1 MDRIPILNLKPQL
14 AALRAEIQA
23 AMDEVLDATAF
34 INGPAV
40 RAFEA
45 SAAQYLGVKHAVGLN
60 SGTDA
65 LVIGLRAL
73 GIGPGDEVITSPFS
87 FFATAESIS
96 TVGAT
101 PVFVD
106 IDGESFNIDVSLIE
120 AAITERTKAILP
132 VHLFG
137 RPAEMEA
144 LLSLANKHNLVV
156 LEDCAQSIGAR
167 YTSGADS
174 TSRQTGSLG
183 DAGAFSFFPTKNL
196 GAYGDGGLLVTDR
209 DDVAQTARKLSNHGS
224 IERYRNEILGYNS
237 RLDSLQAA
245 VLNVKLPHLDA
256 WNEGRRAVAGRYNEL
271 LGDIP
276 GVVTPQIT
284 PGHVFHQ
291 YTVRLAGVDPA
302 GGRDAVV
309 ERMAAAGVSAMVY
322 YPLPQDELPVYAGRF
337 PACPVSH
344 RLGAEVLSLPI
355 WPELDGETQS
365 RVASALAAAL

>member
-1 MDRIPILNLKPQL
+1 MERIPILNLKPQL
-14 AALRAEIQA
+14 ASLREKMRA

-40 RAFEA
+40 RSFEA
-45 SAAQYLGVKHAVGLN
+45 QAAAYLGVKHAVGLN

-96 TVGAT
+96 VVGAT

-106 IDGESFNIDVSLIE
+106 IEEESFNIDPTLLE
-120 AAITERTKAILP
+120 EAITDTTKAILP

-137 RPAEMEA
+137 RPADMEA
-144 LLSLANKHNLVV
+144 VLDVARRHGLVV

-167 YTSGADS
+167 HGSGDDA
-174 TSRQTGSLG
+174 RQTGSLG

-196 GAYGDGGLLVTDR
+196 GAYGDGGMLVTDR
-209 DDVAQTARKLSNHGS
+209 DDVAEMARKLSNHGS
-224 IERYRNEILGYNS
+224 IERYRNEVLGYNS

-245 VLNVKLPHLDA
+245 VLGVKLPHLDE
-256 WNEGRRAVAGRYNEL
+256 WNRLRREVAGRYNEL
-271 LGDIP
+271 LGDVP
-276 GVVTPQIT
+276 GVVTPEISS
-284 PGHVFHQ
+284 GHVFHQ
-291 YTVRLAGVDPA
+291 YTVRLLEAD
-302 GGRDAVV
+302 RDAVV
-309 ERMAAAGVSAMVY
+309 ERMSEAGVSAMVY

-337 PACPVSH
+337 PRCPVSH
-344 RLGAEVLSLPI
+344 RFGSQVLSLPL
-355 WPELDGETQS
+355 WPELEADTQA
-365 RVASALAAAL
+365 RVVDALAGAL

>member
-106 IDGESFNIDVSLIE
+106 IDGDSFNIDVSLIE

-156 LEDCAQSIGAR
+156 LE
-167 YTSGADS
+167 
-174 TSRQTGSLG
+174 
-183 DAGAFSFFPTKNL
+183 
-196 GAYGDGGLLVTDR
+196 
-209 DDVAQTARKLSNHGS
+209 
-224 IERYRNEILGYNS
+224 
-237 RLDSLQAA
+237 
-245 VLNVKLPHLDA
+245 
-256 WNEGRRAVAGRYNEL
+256 
-271 LGDIP
+271 
-276 GVVTPQIT
+276 
-284 PGHVFHQ
+284 
-291 YTVRLAGVDPA
+291 
-302 GGRDAVV
+302 
-309 ERMAAAGVSAMVY
+309 
-322 YPLPQDELPVYAGRF
+322 
-337 PACPVSH
+337 
-344 RLGAEVLSLPI
+344 
-355 WPELDGETQS
+355 
-365 RVASALAAAL
+365 

>member
-1 MDRIPILNLKPQL
+1 MDHIPILNLKPQL
-14 AALRAEIQA
+14 AALRGEIQS

-40 RAFEA
+40 RAFE
-45 SAAQYLGVKHAVGLN
+45 SAAAEYLGVRHAVGLN

-96 TVGAT
+96 AVGAT

-106 IDGESFNIDVSLIE
+106 IDEESFNIDVSLIE

-137 RPAEMEA
+137 RPAQMDA
-144 LLSLANKHNLVV
+144 LLALARTNGLTV

-167 YTSGADS
+167 YGSGADDAP
-174 TSRQTGSLG
+174 RQTGSLG

-196 GAYGDGGLLVTDR
+196 GAYGDGGLFVTDS
-209 DDVAQTARKLSNHGS
+209 DELAQTARKLSNHGS

-245 VLNVKLPHLDA
+245 VLNVKLPHLDT
-256 WNEGRRAVAGRYNEL
+256 WNNARRAVAGRYGEL

-276 GVVTPQIT
+276 GVLTPEIT

-291 YTVRLAGVDPA
+291 YTVRLTEVDPD
-302 GGRDAVV
+302 GGRDRVV
-309 ERMAAAGVSAMVY
+309 ERMSAAGVSAMVY

-344 RLGAEVLSLPI
+344 RLGSQVISLPI
-355 WPELDGETQS
+355 WPELEGETQA
-365 RVASALAAAL
+365 RVAQALAQAL